1 MVNEARTSQ
10 SLIHAL
16 IQGSIDGQRLLQVM
30 MRLGE
35 LLIQPSNFVRK
46 LLRFQVSR
54 RPDLIMLTLQRG
66 ELTLQGL
73 LLARRPFL

>member
-1 MVNEARTSQ
+1 MVNDPRTPH

-30 MRLGE
+30 MRLGK